1 MKFIKKWTFAKAKFF
16 IYNSL
21 EEKIYIN
28 GVGVLKMFVPL
39 PQIYNK
45 HNN

>member
-1 MKFIKKWTFAKAKFF
+1 MVFLEAKFF

-21 EEKIYIN
+21 EEKNCIN
-28 GVGVLKMFVPL
+28 RVRVLKMFVPL

-45 HNN
+45 HYN

>member
-1 MKFIKKWTFAKAKFF
+1 MVFIAFPDAKFF

-21 EEKIYIN
+21 EEKNCIN
-28 GVGVLKMFVPL
+28 RVFVLKMFVPL

-45 HNN
+45 HYN

>member
-1 MKFIKKWTFAKAKFF
+1 MFSMAKFF

-21 EEKIYIN
+21 EEKFCIN
-28 GVGVLKMFVPL
+28 RVGVLKMFVPL

-45 HNN
+45 QNN